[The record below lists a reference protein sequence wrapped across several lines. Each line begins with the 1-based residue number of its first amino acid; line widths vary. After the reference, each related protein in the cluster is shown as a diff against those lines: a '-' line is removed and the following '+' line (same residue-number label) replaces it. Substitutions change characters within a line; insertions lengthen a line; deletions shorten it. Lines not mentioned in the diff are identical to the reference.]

1 MYEVD
6 GPNSKCLLRSSIAHM
21 QDCGSISQVNK
32 KVEFSLLN
40 AHL

>member
-6 GPNSKCLLRSSIAHM
+6 CPNSKCLLRSSIAHM

-32 KVEFSLLN
+32 KSRI
-40 AHL
+40 